1 MMETPPGL
9 SRLTRKVVAQR
20 VQRTLGGTRVLVE
33 DLKHR
38 YKNRKRLNWL
48 LTQPAGG
55 LSISPVIHP
64 LSEEARKAATGAMSC
79 GWPMTPERRLRNH
92 LLLESRCQASPECES
107 LQSRLHRD

>member
-1 MMETPPGL
+1 MLALNDQKQLISSRKNCRSNQFMMETPPGL

-55 LSISPVIHP
+55 LEYFSSDP
-64 LSEEARKAATGAMSC
+64 SAF
-79 GWPMTPERRLRNH
+79 
-92 LLLESRCQASPECES
+92 
-107 LQSRLHRD
+107 